1 MADRFVVAELVGYA
15 AGVLTVGSYVPQV
28 VRAWRTRRT
37 RDLSFGTF
45 ALLSTSAV
53 VWIAY
58 GALIR
63 SVPVIITNLGMFSL
77 TAALVFAKLRF
88 K

>member
-1 MADRFVVAELVGYA
+1 MIAELVGYA

-37 RDLSFGTF
+37 RDLSVGTF
-45 ALLSTSAV
+45 VLLTTSGL
-53 VWIAY
+53 VWMLY
-58 GALIR
+58 GLLIG
-63 SVPVIITNLGMFSL
+63 SVPVVLTNAGMVAL
-77 TAALVFAKLRF
+77 TGALVFAKLRF